1 MTRLRSSPLLCLL
14 ALLPAPGGRASEPPV
29 TALAFAPDGRSVLAG
44 SQAGLV
50 VRSWPDLKPVRKLPT
65 TLSHIHD
72 LAFSPRGD
80 VLAAGGGSP
89 AESGAVELFRW
100 PEGTR
105 FYHDEPHDD
114 LVYALAWKDDGSA
127 WASASLD
134 RTVQVHAPG
143 GETVRA
149 LEGHS
154 RGVLGLCYLPD
165 GRSLVSAGIDQSLRV
180 WDAESGRPL
189 RRLENHTGPV
199 PGLALRPSRPDGGP
213 PMVVSIGAGPDGP
226 PLATD
231 HRPDGSPVEAGKPPA
246 RGDLDQFRRLDRRRL
261 RRRPRAPD
269 RPRYRRD
276 SSRHSRPGRPCPQSR
291 LGPRRAC
298 AGRRWRGRASRPH
311 RTRTAARLV
320 GIGNAPR
327 ARARLLDEVEA
338 SGDRRRPSCR
348 TLFKRS
354 KVAPLTW

>member
-1 MTRLRSSPLLCLL
+1 MPFLGSSSLFCLL
-14 ALLPAPGGRASEPPV
+14 ALLPAPDGPASEPPV

-44 SQAGLV
+44 SQAGLI
-50 VRSWPDLKPVRKLPT
+50 VRSWPDLKAVRKLPT

-114 LVYALAWKDDGSA
+114 IVYALAWKDDGSA
-127 WASASLD
+127 WASASYD

-154 RGVLGLCYLPD
+154 KGVVGLCYLPD

-199 PGLALRPSRPDGGP
+199 RGLALRPSRPDGSP
-213 PMVVSIGAGPDGP
+213 PMVVSIGADRTVRIWQPTVGRMVRFSRLESP
-226 PLATD
+226 PLAVTWTRLGASIAVACAD
-231 HRPDGSPVEAGKPPA
+231 GHVRLIDPDTAVISRDIRALDGRAHSLASAPDGRELVVGGEAGRLVRIELGQPP
-246 RGDLDQFRRLDRRRL
+246 
-261 RRRPRAPD
+261 
-269 RPRYRRD
+269 D
-276 SSRHSRPGRPCPQSR
+276 SAGSGTRPGKGSVP
-291 LGPRRAC
+291 
-298 AGRRWRGRASRPH
+298 
-311 RTRTAARLV
+311 
-320 GIGNAPR
+320 
-327 ARARLLDEVEA
+327 
-338 SGDRRRPSCR
+338 
-348 TLFKRS
+348 
-354 KVAPLTW
+354 